1 MEESSEIR
9 RRQNRLNKQ
18 NRRKERA
25 EKVEKERQ
33 AKEVGE
39 DEDPSEVKE
48 DGHEGPPLKKP
59 RRKLRKP
66 TAEEDVVDGF
76 AILAFKSY
84 DELTV
89 RLKLTHL
96 PSKYYQ

>member
-1 MEESSEIR
+1 MEESSELR

-25 EKVEKERQ
+25 DKVEKERK
-33 AKEVGE
+33 AKETGE
-39 DEDPSEVKE
+39 DEEDVNEASKE

-66 TAEEDVVDGF
+66 TAEEDIVDGF

-89 RLKLTHL
+89 
-96 PSKYYQ
+96 S